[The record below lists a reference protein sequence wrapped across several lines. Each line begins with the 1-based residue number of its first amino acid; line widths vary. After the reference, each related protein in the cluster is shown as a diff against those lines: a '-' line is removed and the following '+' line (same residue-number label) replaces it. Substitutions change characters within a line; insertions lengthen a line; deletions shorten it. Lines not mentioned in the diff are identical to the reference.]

1 MNRRGALP
9 AMLAV
14 TLLVATGS
22 ARGQCFTEFRASPG
36 SGPADITAGPDGN
49 LWFTEF
55 DSGSLARILPF
66 APNTITE
73 FNLSHADIRPAG
85 IASGPDG
92 NVWFVEITGNQ
103 VGRISPASI
112 TEFSIP
118 TAGSAPQDIVAGPDG
133 NLWFTEAIGK
143 IGRITPGSPNTITEF
158 PIPSG
163 QGPRGI
169 TVGPDGNI
177 WFAEGFA
184 GGDEFGD
191 KIGRITP
198 GSPNTIT
205 EFPIPTAHGSPAGI
219 TTGPDGNL
227 WFTEV
232 SEVFGNNIGR
242 ITPGEPNT
250 ITEFPIPRASPTG
263 HSRPLAIVTGPDG
276 NLWFTENGSPNA
288 MGRISPDSPNTI
300 TEFSIPSADITK
312 GPDGNL
318 WFTQIQQSVWRMTIA
333 DCDTCVAGKLKAIGK
348 KESGRLACLAKVAK
362 TGDSSGLSDCVA
374 KVESKFTPAFA
385 KAGECG
391 SPATAC
397 ENHVDFCMSQ
407 VAANLPDV
415 SSTCEAAKLTA
426 AGKAAASLFN
436 CSAKSALR
444 GKPADPDCAILLPG
458 TKIQD
463 KLTAAFAKADRSGPC
478 SGDPSLLGLVID
490 LACDVQIP
498 VTDSAGTVAGFDC
511 F

>member
-1 MNRRGALP
+1 MHPRGALL
-9 AMLAV
+9 AVLAV

-55 DSGSLARILPF
+55 DSGRLARILPF
-66 APNTITE
+66 APNTLTE

-92 NVWFVEITGNQ
+92 NVWFVENTGNQ

-112 TEFSIP
+112 IEFSIP
-118 TAGSAPQDIVAGPDG
+118 TPRSAPQDIVAGPDG

-191 KIGRITP
+191 RIGRITP

-250 ITEFPIPRASPTG
+250 ITEFPIPGASPIG
-263 HSRPLAIVTGPDG
+263 HSRPLGIVTGPDG

-288 MGRISPDSPNTI
+288 LGRISPDSPNTI
-300 TEFSIPSADITK
+300 TEFSIPSAEITK

-318 WFTQIQQSVWRMTIA
+318 WFTQIEQSVWRMTIA
-333 DCDTCVAGKLKAIGK
+333 DCDRCVAGKLKAIGK
-348 KESGRLACLAKVAK
+348 KESGRIACLAKVAK
-362 TGDSSGLSDCVA
+362 TGDSSGLSTCVA
-374 KVESKFTPAFA
+374 KVESTYTPAFA

-391 SPATAC
+391 SSATAC
-397 ENHVDFCMSQ
+397 GDQVDFCMSQ

-415 SSTCEAAKLTA
+415 SSTCEASKLTA
-426 AGKAAASLFN
+426 TSKAAASLFN

-444 GKPADPDCAILLPG
+444 GKPADPACTILLPG
-458 TKIQD
+458 KIQD

-478 SGDPSLLGLVID
+478 SGDPSVLDLVID
-490 LACDVQIP
+490 VACHGAIP